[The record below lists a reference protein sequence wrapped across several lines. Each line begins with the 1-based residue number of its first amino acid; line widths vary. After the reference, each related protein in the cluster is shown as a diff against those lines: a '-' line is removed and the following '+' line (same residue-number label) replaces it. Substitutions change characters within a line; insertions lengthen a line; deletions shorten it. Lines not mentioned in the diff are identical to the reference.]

1 MANKKPLNISEEAAV
16 QMPMK
21 TVASLIIIVAL
32 GTMGYFQIIERLNV
46 ADTRIQIM
54 EKDLEENTEF
64 RIKWPRG
71 QLGSLPADSEQFMM
85 IEDLYKTTDKINKHV
100 EDMALNKVNIQ
111 MAAKTKNKLSKFEWV
126 KKNIVIVPVVAAI
139 LAGTFTSVRY
149 VLSLT
154 DTIEANKQTII
165 NLQRDLTV
173 AEDKLTEVATRLSA
187 AEATWE
193 MAENLYR
200 QLADQVR
207 EHAYDI
213 KDLNR

>member
-1 MANKKPLNISEEAAV
+1 MTKKPLNISEEAAV

-85 IEDLYKTTDKINKHV
+85 IEDLYKTTDKLNKHI
-100 EDMALNKVNIQ
+100 ESMALNKVNIEFLTKQ
-111 MAAKTKNKLSKFEWV
+111 MDKV
-126 KKNIVIVPVVAAI
+126 
-139 LAGTFTSVRY
+139 
-149 VLSLT
+149 LT
-154 DTIEANKQTII
+154 DIESLKDKA
-165 NLQRDLTV
+165 RDMHY
-173 AEDKLTEVATRLSA
+173 K
-187 AEATWE
+187 
-193 MAENLYR
+193 NGNG
-200 QLADQVR
+200 Q
-207 EHAYDI
+207 
-213 KDLNR
+213 